1 MKENKQID
9 RREFFR
15 VCSRGVIAG
24 GMAALAAVM
33 WKRNQSS
40 LSEQKCFNRGIC
52 GPCRAFEKCQ
62 LPQALSAKQ
71 VMEKS

>member
-9 RREFFR
+9 RREFFLT
-15 VCSRGVIAG
+15 CSRGVIAG

-33 WKRNQSS
+33 WKRSKS
-40 LSEQKCFNRGIC
+40 LPEQKCFNQGIC

-71 VMEKS
+71 VMNKS